1 MTYGFHLIFHEEH
14 DGGICF
20 GVALGFVQ
28 FLSRFYGQNIKK
40 IIKMVQKHFLK
51 LEISFKNGFQL
62 EMRSLDFSS
71 LKFNTEKILT
81 LSLKLMIFRL
91 SRTRGP
97 VDSVFLQ
104 HA

>member
-28 FLSRFYGQNIKK
+28 VLWSKYQKK